1 MHIWRVL
8 ETTDAFLQCFRVMRT
23 QNNETQSKSDNCS
36 NRVRQTPQSPEMT
49 GLVNMFVHAL
59 VFVVD
64 VHVFVLS
71 GS

>member
-1 MHIWRVL
+1 
-8 ETTDAFLQCFRVMRT
+8 MRT

-36 NRVRQTPQSPEMT
+36 NRVRQTLQSPEMT